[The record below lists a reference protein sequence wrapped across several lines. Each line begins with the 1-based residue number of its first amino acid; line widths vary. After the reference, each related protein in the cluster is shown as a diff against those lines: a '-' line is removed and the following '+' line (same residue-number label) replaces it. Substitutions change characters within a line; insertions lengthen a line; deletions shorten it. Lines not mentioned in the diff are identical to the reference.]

1 MQSGSMSVNACWSN
15 AFPTLRVLSSLSP
28 DCHTQEA
35 REPGKNMS
43 ENVFLKIKFFD
54 RFFRYLSGLL
64 TYLEQLNNSEV
75 T

>member
-1 MQSGSMSVNACWSN
+1 
-15 AFPTLRVLSSLSP
+15 
-28 DCHTQEA
+28 
-35 REPGKNMS
+35 MS